1 MKERRWW
8 SISGLASIGHGSKKI
23 IYKVYGNYVDGP
35 DKDAGLIEEYF
46 GSDLGK
52 IWLNDLIAF
61 TNRLVKAWRK
71 SEALKSAVAEIIAK
85 KLVASIKLMI

>member
-1 MKERRWW
+1 VKERRWW

-52 IWLNDLIAF
+52 I
-61 TNRLVKAWRK
+61 
-71 SEALKSAVAEIIAK
+71 
-85 KLVASIKLMI
+85 